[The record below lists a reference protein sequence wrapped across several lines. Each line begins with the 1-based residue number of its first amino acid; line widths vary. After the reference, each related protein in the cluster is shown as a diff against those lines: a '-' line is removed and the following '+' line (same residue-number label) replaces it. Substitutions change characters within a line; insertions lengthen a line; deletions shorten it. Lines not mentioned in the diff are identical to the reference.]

1 MNEYG
6 SWPSADSPDRVRLVV
21 PPASHYLRTVRL
33 VAADAAVRTG
43 LDCEEIEDFRIA
55 IDELTHLLMASTD
68 DFIELWFVAVDER
81 VVAHGRA
88 QCRSGAATRSLGDLS
103 ELILASTA
111 DFYNVTSV
119 DDEMAFE
126 VVKQKRRVLADRA

>member
-1 MNEYG
+1 
-6 SWPSADSPDRVRLVV
+6 
-21 PPASHYLRTVRL
+21 VRL

-68 DFIELWFVAVDER
+68 DFVELWFVAVDER

-88 QCRSGAATRSLGDLS
+88 RCRPSANTRSLGDLS

-111 DFYNVTSV
+111 DFYDVTSV

-126 VVKQKRRVLADRA
+126 VVKQKRQVLADRA

>member
-1 MNEYG
+1 M
-6 SWPSADSPDRVRLVV
+6 V

-88 QCRSGAATRSLGDLS
+88 RCRSGSARSLGDLS

-111 DFYNVTSV
+111 DYYNVTSV

>member
-1 MNEYG
+1 VNEFG
-6 SWPSADSPDRVRLVV
+6 NWLLADSPDRVRLVV
-21 PPASHYLRTVRL
+21 PPASQYLRTVRL

-68 DFIELWFVAVDER
+68 DFVELWFVAGEER

-88 QCRSGAATRSLGDLS
+88 RCRPAATTRSLGDLS

-111 DFYNVTSV
+111 DFYNITSV